1 MEKIFV
7 HDIRDEGALEALLTW
22 YDQHSTTAIYVRN
35 EIMKLYRSRRSN
47 SLYEVPS
54 VWTWTDDLA
63 LPLIGIVCDR
73 PVEVTG
79 STGKG

>member
-7 HDIRDEGALEALLTW
+7 HDIRDEGALETLIAW
-22 YDQHSTTAIYVRN
+22 YDQQSKMAVYVRN

-47 SLYEVPS
+47 SLYEVPE
-54 VWTWTDDLA
+54 TWSDDLA
-63 LPLIGIVCDR
+63 RPLIGIVCNR

-79 STGKG
+79 SVRDK